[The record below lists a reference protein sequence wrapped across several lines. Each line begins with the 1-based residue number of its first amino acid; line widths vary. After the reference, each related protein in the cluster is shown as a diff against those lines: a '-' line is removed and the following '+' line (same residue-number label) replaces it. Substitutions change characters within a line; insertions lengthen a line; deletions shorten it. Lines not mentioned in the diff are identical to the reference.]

1 MKNGNK
7 KNRILSFLQDK
18 GYYIVLFL
26 CVVAVGVAG
35 YMMVSEAVRR
45 GEDSLSVPV
54 TVDKIPSQQE
64 KPTGGEVDTPVMSP
78 EERDELLRQE
88 ARKLAVAPMKGE
100 ILRPFDAE
108 HLSYNPTTKDW
119 RLHDAVDILAS
130 GGEVLSC
137 MAGTVTEV
145 FDHELLGTTVVI
157 THDGGYETRYS
168 NLTDTPVVR
177 VGDLVDPGTVVGA
190 VGTTATAERADE
202 PHLHFQV
209 LLDGEP
215 IDPMEFLK

>member
-7 KNRILSFLQDK
+7 KNRFLSFLQDK

-26 CVVAVGVAG
+26 CVAAVGVAG
-35 YMMVSEAVRR
+35 YMMVSEAVKR
-45 GEDSLSVPV
+45 GGDSLSVPV

-64 KPTGGEVDTPVMSP
+64 KPTGGGEDTPVMSQ
-78 EERDELLRQE
+78 EEKDELLRQE
-88 ARKLAVAPMKGE
+88 ARRLAVAPMKGE
-100 ILRPFDAE
+100 VLRPFDAE
-108 HLSYNPTTKDW
+108 QLSYNPTTKDW

-130 GGEVLSC
+130 GGDVVCC

-145 FDHELLGTTVVI
+145 FDHDLLGTTVVI

-168 NLTDTPVVR
+168 NLTDTPVVK
-177 VGDLVDPGTVVGA
+177 VGDLVDPGDVVGA

-209 LLDGEP
+209 LLQGKP
-215 IDPMEFLK
+215 IDPAEFLK